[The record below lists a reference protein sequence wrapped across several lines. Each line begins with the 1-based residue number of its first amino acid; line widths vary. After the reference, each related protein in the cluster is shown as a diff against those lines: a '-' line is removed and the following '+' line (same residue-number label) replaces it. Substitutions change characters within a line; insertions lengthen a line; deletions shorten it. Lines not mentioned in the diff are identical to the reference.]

1 VQEENNLFINHSL
14 SEAFRL
20 YVTNKDK
27 KNSLDFNKFLCCIV
41 RMLVM
46 IYGEEIVELY
56 KKNDGE
62 SFDNVLAKYG
72 FDEENIDNF
81 EVICEKFYLF
91 DNRQST
97 RAIKKKNKYFN
108 FIQKYLIDMM
118 VKRKA
123 VLPVDS
129 TTLND
134 FYNML
139 FTANNDDFYR
149 KSTAV
154 LLAYNPYEI
163 DDYAKKQG
171 IVVG

>member
-1 VQEENNLFINHSL
+1 
-14 SEAFRL
+14 
-20 YVTNKDK
+20 
-27 KNSLDFNKFLCCIV
+27 
-41 RMLVM
+41 
-46 IYGEEIVELY
+46 
-56 KKNDGE
+56 
-62 SFDNVLAKYG
+62 
-72 FDEENIDNF
+72 
-81 EVICEKFYLF
+81 
-91 DNRQST
+91 
-97 RAIKKKNKYFN
+97 
-108 FIQKYLIDMM
+108 MM